1 MVGRPVMRLRNIF
14 VGAVLCIALFAAAG
28 PAYGQSAQSG
38 YAEPAGSVQQN
49 IGGDPNDSHKVAAS
63 RASDDSDNG
72 GGGNLPFTGLD
83 LALVVAAGGVLLAM
97 GMGIRRLTRSEL
109 A

>member
-1 MVGRPVMRLRNIF
+1 MMVGRPLMRLRNIT
-14 VGAVLCIALFAAAG
+14 VGAVLCIALFVAAG
-28 PAYGQSAQSG
+28 PAYAQSAAEG

-63 RASDDSDNG
+63 RASTNES

-83 LALVVAAGGVLLAM
+83 IALVVAAGGVLLAM
-97 GMGIRRLTRSEL
+97 GMGIRRLSRSEL

>member
-1 MVGRPVMRLRNIF
+1 MMVGRPLMRLRNIF
-14 VGAVLCIALFAAAG
+14 VGAVLCIALFVAAG

-49 IGGDPNDSHKVAAS
+49 IGGDANDSHRVAAARTS
-63 RASDDSDNG
+63 TEESDT
-72 GGGNLPFTGLD
+72 GGNLPFTGLD
-83 LALVVAAGGVLLAM
+83 IALVVAAGGVLLAM

>member
-1 MVGRPVMRLRNIF
+1 MRLRNII
-14 VGAVLCIALFAAAG
+14 VGALLSIALFAAAA
-28 PAYGQSAQSG
+28 PAYGQSAGTG
-38 YAEPAGSVQQN
+38 YAEPAGSVQQT
-49 IGGDPNDSHKVAAS
+49 IDSGSKDAHKVAAS
-63 RASDDSDNG
+63 HVSNNSDNG

-97 GMGIRRLTRSEL
+97 GLGIRRLSRSEL